1 MHPATSVIGFT
12 VASGA
17 GYGLLSVA
25 ISAAILGLLPDD
37 PLFAFFVMGVGVGLV
52 SAGLVSSTFHL
63 GHPERAWRALSQW
76 RTSWLSREG
85 LAALVTFVPLA
96 IFGIGWVFLGAT
108 QGPWAFAGFL
118 AVAGAIVSVGCT
130 AMIYASLKPI
140 RAWRTPWTVATYYL
154 LALASGS
161 VLLAVLLYVFSA
173 PARWADGLAL
183 AALAAAWTAKLLYW
197 RDIDTA
203 PAGSTPE
210 SATGLGFLGRVREI
224 VPPHTEENYLLK
236 EMGFRVAR
244 KHAARLRRLALGAG
258 VILPAALMALAW
270 LVGGAMATGLV
281 VLGAVAAGIGILIER
296 WLFFAEAR
304 HTVVLYYQG
313 ATR

>member
-1 MHPATSVIGFT
+1 MHPAPSIIAFT

-17 GYGLLSVA
+17 GYGLLALA
-25 ISAAILGLLPDD
+25 IAAAILGILPDD
-37 PLFAFFVMGVGVGLV
+37 RLFAFTVMAIGVGLV

-108 QGPWAFAGFL
+108 QGPWALAGL
-118 AVAGAIVSVGCT
+118 IAVAGAVICVGCT

-140 RAWRTPWTVATYYL
+140 RAWRSPWTVVNYYL

-161 VLLAVLLYVFSA
+161 VLLTALLHVFSA
-173 PARWADGLAL
+173 SAARADLLAL
-183 AALAAAWTAKLLYW
+183 AALAAAWSAKLMYW

-203 PAGSTPE
+203 PVAATAE

-244 KHAARLRRLALGAG
+244 KHAARLRRLALVAG
-258 VILPAALMALAW
+258 LPLPAGLIVLAW
-270 LVGGAMATGLV
+270 FLG
-281 VLGAVAAGIGILIER
+281 GAVAVGLIILAAASAAMGILVER

-304 HTVVLYYQG
+304 HTVVNYYH
-313 ATR
+313 RHS